1 MKKIL
6 AMILVSVMVLGLC
19 ACGSSAPAVSTE
31 TTNAATTESKDPA
44 PAAAATA
51 APAEPEQAK
60 EPTYHWQMATTD
72 YTGKPLVNAMNRFA
86 AAVYE
91 KTNGDIVIDVVPDG
105 LLGDY
110 TTNFEDLSLGALEM
124 QANTVSTNYD
134 PRLVMTRIP
143 YVASTYDEVMT
154 SMCEGS
160 FFYDQLNIVMNDLG
174 VELISNWPAGF

>member
-91 KTNGDIVIDVVPDG
+91 KTNGDIVIDVVG
-105 LLGDY
+105 ARMV
-110 TTNFEDLSLGALEM
+110 GAL
-124 QANTVSTNYD
+124 
-134 PRLVMTRIP
+134 R
-143 YVASTYDEVMT
+143 
-154 SMCEGS
+154 
-160 FFYDQLNIVMNDLG
+160 
-174 VELISNWPAGF
+174 